1 MENTN
6 KDEEKKAKLHYWYF
20 DKDEDVVYMFGRVSG
35 HERLMDTVIITTSKI
50 VSYEIDED
58 KKELIARTL
67 NTTYH
72 CPLVYMDFEK
82 QEKADPEHIIFPEYS
97 DIKAKYEGKREEYSI
112 EPGKVL
118 MVVSDFDYYYFHS
131 LYCKP
136 DEDSAK
142 CEYKNQPH
150 IGSYQDSYLVRGL
163 EPMIDIRYFP
173 HYMNMEFY
181 MLETSKMPLFIENI
195 GDSEL
200 YCRTKKW
207 QIKLPPHKRVEI
219 CKENCEIEKKS
230 LDSGDLYP
238 VAFLL

>member
-20 DKDEDVVYMFGRVSG
+20 DKDEDVVYMCGRVSG
-35 HERLMDTVIITTSKI
+35 HERLVDTVIITTSKI

-118 MVVSDFDYYYFHS
+118 MVVSDFDDYYFHS

-136 DEDSAK
+136 DVDSAVCK
-142 CEYKNQPH
+142 IMNNVHVGYTR
-150 IGSYQDSYLVRGL
+150 DSYLVMGFD
-163 EPMIDIRYFP
+163 PMIDIRYFP
-173 HYMNMEFY
+173 HYKNMEFY
-181 MLETSKMPLFIENI
+181 VLSTNGMPLIIENI
-195 GDSEL
+195 GDCEL
-200 YCRTKKW
+200 YCGTKKW

-238 VAFLL
+238 AAFLL